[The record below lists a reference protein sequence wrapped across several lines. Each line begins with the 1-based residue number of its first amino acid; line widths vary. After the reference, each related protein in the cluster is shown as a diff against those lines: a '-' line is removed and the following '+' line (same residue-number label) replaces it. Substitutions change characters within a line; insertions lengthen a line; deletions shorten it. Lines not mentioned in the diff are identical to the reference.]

1 MEPARNFLTAVPSKF
16 LRSSIDYDTMVLQ
29 TSECLKKLDVEY
41 VTNGHDSITEFE
53 VTQPVYFRLVLEPN
67 KIPKV
72 RSFAI
77 LQSISA
83 PTGSTLEIRF
93 GLDDEPDQVSLASS
107 NVIRF
112 LRLLIASLPKKPWTG
127 LGLMESG
134 NEEKKWKQWGLL

>member
-1 MEPARNFLTAVPSKF
+1 MPTKL
-16 LRSSIDYDTMVLQ
+16 LRSSIDYETMVRE

-41 VTNGHDSITEFE
+41 VTNGHDFITEFE
-53 VTQPVYFRLVLEPN
+53 VTQPAYFRLVLEPN

-72 RSFAI
+72 RSLAI
-77 LQSISA
+77 MQSISA

-112 LRLLIASLPKKPWTG
+112 LRLLIESLPKKPWMG
-127 LGLMESG
+127 LGMMESG
-134 NEEKKWKQWGLL
+134 SEEKKWKQWLALGTEPFV